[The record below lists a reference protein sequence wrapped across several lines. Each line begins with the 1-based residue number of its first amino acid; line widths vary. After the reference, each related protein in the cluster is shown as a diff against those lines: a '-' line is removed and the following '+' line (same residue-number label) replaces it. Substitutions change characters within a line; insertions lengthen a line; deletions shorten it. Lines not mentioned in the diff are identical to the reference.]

1 MFDLL
6 FAKTFTLVGGMLIIT
21 TIFSR
26 INKAYETTEE
36 AIINIVGSFVV
47 LFLIIGF
54 SDFFPY
60 NIILLAVFSGFI
72 GWSIGPTVSILGR
85 RFKQG
90 QYFKKRGIKSKSVIT
105 KKTTG
110 WEKIWGAKDEKK
122 TMYYESKNP
131 KELFD
136 INSDKYQSIDKDFE
150 SSYKLK
156 KDSYDQEWQNI
167 VFQAML
173 GTTIAVLSTAFLV
186 FNSAFNFSILG
197 GYLFI
202 ALIILIVM
210 GFLNALIFKSRFFS
224 LAKSYFGVII
234 FTGYLLY
241 DFNLLE
247 QRMNIGDES
256 WSSAVKIAVNLY
268 LDIINLFLDLLEIL
282 AQSNN

>member
-6 FAKTFTLVGGMLIIT
+6 FAKTFILVGGMLIIT

-26 INKAYETTEE
+26 INKSYETTEE
-36 AIINIVGSFVV
+36 AIINLVGSFVV
-47 LFLIIGF
+47 LFLIFGF

-72 GWSIGPTVSILGR
+72 GWSIGPTISILGHS
-85 RFKQG
+85 FKQT
-90 QYFKKRGIKSKSVIT
+90 QYFKKRGIKSKSVTT
-105 KKTTG
+105 KRTTV
-110 WEKIWGAKDEKK
+110 WDKVWGAKDKKK
-122 TMYYESKNP
+122 TMYFESKNP

-136 INSDKYQSIDKDFE
+136 INSDKYQSIYKEFE
-150 SSYKLK
+150 ESYKLK

-173 GTTIAVLSTAFLV
+173 GTTIAILSTAFLV
-186 FNSAFNFSILG
+186 FNSAFNFSFLG
-197 GYLFI
+197 GYLYI

-210 GFLNALIFKSRFFS
+210 GFLNALIFRSRLFS

-247 QRMNIGDES
+247 KRMNIGDES

-268 LDIINLFLDLLEIL
+268 LDIINLFLDLLIIL
-282 AQSNN
+282 AESNN